1 MKKIY
6 LLFALMLVCH
16 PAPSHAKD
24 TKPVVEDSVIEDDET
39 TDDEV
44 TGDEATDDE
53 GDEAKEGD
61 ADADEAHDAHDATEE
76 DDTKAGDKADDAEK
90 TEALPEATKTPMVGK
105 VGTTIG
111 VAINESGKQDFN
123 FDLPKGQFTVYV
135 DAQRIGDGSLTS
147 SIDSSL
153 KLLKRNGAALPQYSG
168 DLIYWNSHEKEYR
181 VGKAFSFAAP
191 TGVRLRLTNQ
201 SDGENNFWLT
211 VVPAA
216 PFKFLPYGFGAK
228 VLDAKIGPSN
238 GTGGTLESREFA
250 YIRAKM
256 PAGKWSV
263 SLGAQEAE
271 GRVYASL
278 LSRDERGLDY
288 TQSFSLITSAGEYG
302 GEARE
307 EKIITL
313 TKPKTLIF
321 RVYNEGAA
329 SRNPITYDV
338 TIEPA
343 EK

>member
-6 LLFALMLVCH
+6 LLFALLLLSN
-16 PAPSHAKD
+16 PTFSHAKD
-24 TKPVVEDSVIEDDET
+24 TKPVVEDSVIEDDEGIDDAD
-39 TDDEV
+39 TDEKDGV
-44 TGDEATDDE
+44 
-53 GDEAKEGD
+53 AKETEDGD
-61 ADADEAHDAHDATEE
+61 DSEKADE
-76 DDTKAGDKADDAEK
+76 
-90 TEALPEATKTPMVGK
+90 LPEATKTPMVGK
-105 VGTTIG
+105 VGKTIG
-111 VAINESGKQDFN
+111 VSIDKDGKQDFN

-135 DAQRIGDGSLTS
+135 DAQRTGDGSLTS

-168 DLIYWNSHEKEYR
+168 DLIYWNAHEKEYR
-181 VGKAFSFAAP
+181 AGKAFSLTAP
-191 TGVRLRLTNQ
+191 TGVRFRLTNQ
-201 SDGENNFWLT
+201 SNDTNNFWLT
-211 VVPAA
+211 VVPTA

-228 VLDAKIGPSN
+228 VLDAKIGPNN

-250 YIRAKM
+250 YIRAKI

-263 SLGAQEAE
+263 SLGAQEEE

-278 LSRDERGLDY
+278 HSLDERGLDY
-288 TQSFSLITSAGEYG
+288 AQSFNIITSSGDYG

-321 RVYNEGAA
+321 RVYNEGSATKTE
-329 SRNPITYDV
+329 ITYDV

-343 EK
+343 GK